1 MYFGTLAID
10 LDEKP
15 NYLII
20 TIKQRKILVFNLY
33 TLIP

>member
-1 MYFGTLAID
+1 MHFGMLAID
-10 LDEKP
+10 LDEKH

-33 TLIP
+33 TLSP